1 MSTSTGS
8 FEFFDDYQKSVY
20 RLQPE
25 LYEEIRIII
34 DRELRLFSE
43 RAGRLPRVMDVG
55 SAGVI
60 PFDPQLTESTTIL
73 DLFAKPEVVILQPKV
88 AWRVGD
94 ILERSPAD
102 DGGWDIILMSSVLHH
117 LANKHN
123 NVVANVERAF
133 KNAFDRLRPGG
144 VLLIFESVC
153 SRPLAIAQDLLYPAY
168 SRVLVGLFRFTYV
181 RMLSLGEVSKAMRN
195 AGLSHDELPFRQPP
209 YIAQMRWRVPSK
221 YYPLTV
227 RCIKSVKPA

>member
-8 FEFFDDYQKSVY
+8 FEFFDDYEKSVY
-20 RLQPE
+20 QLQPE
-25 LYEEIRIII
+25 LYEEIRTIIN
-34 DRELRLFSE
+34 RELRLFSD
-43 RAGRLPRVMDVG
+43 RARRLPKVMDVG

-73 DLFAKPEVVILQPKV
+73 DLFSKPEGVTLKPNVQ
-88 AWRVGD
+88 WRLGD
-94 ILERSPAD
+94 ILERSPSD
-102 DGGWDIILMSSVLHH
+102 DGAWDIILMSSVLHH
-117 LANKHN
+117 LANKRN
-123 NVVANVERAF
+123 NVVANVGRAF
-133 KNAFDRLRPGG
+133 KNVFDRLRPGG

-153 SRPLAIAQDLLYPAY
+153 SRPLAVAQDLLYPAY

-181 RMLSLGEVSKAMRN
+181 RMLSLREISEALGN
-195 AGLSHDELPFRQPP
+195 GGLSHDELPFRQPP